1 MELFDK
7 FIRVLKAFEQEYVDY
22 ILIGGFAVVLHGLP
36 RLTQDVDVFIR
47 PTVENIDK
55 LRKAL
60 LNVFE
65 DPSIH
70 EITLDELNRYPVI
83 RYGTPD
89 GFSIDLIVNLGEA
102 FSFDDIHFEE
112 RKIEGINLKIATPES
127 LIEMKKNTM
136 RETDQYDI
144 NFLREKI
151 RKGEEDGD

>member
-7 FIRVLKAFEQEYVDY
+7 FIRVLEAFDEENVDY

-47 PTVENIDK
+47 PNSENIDK

-60 LNVFE
+60 LKVFK
-65 DPSIH
+65 DPSIR
-70 EITLDELNRYPVI
+70 EITLDELHRYPVI

-102 FSFDDIHFEE
+102 FSFDDIHYEVRE
-112 RKIEGINLKIATPES
+112 IEGTKLNIATPES

-136 RETDQYDI
+136 RESDQFDI
-144 NFLREKI
+144 NFLQEKI
-151 RKGEEDGD
+151 RKEENGD